1 MLPAVPLKLE
11 VGLEAAPKLPPAP
24 LMILHDPVPLIG
36 AFAPSVTV
44 VNPQVAAPVWL
55 APATAV
61 VGVSLKVIITSSV
74 DAVQGAFDIVHLNV

>member
-11 VGLEAAPKLPPAP
+11 LGLEAVPKLPPVP
-24 LMILHDPVPLIG
+24 LTMLHAPVPLPG

-44 VNPQVAAPVWL
+44 VNPQVAIPVWL

-61 VGVSLKVIITSSV
+61 LGFLLNVITTSSV
-74 DAVQGAFDIVHLNV
+74 DAVQGAFDIVQRNV